1 MILIL
6 FDFEEKSDFDLN
18 LQNCH
23 STFIR
28 VHRYAQCDRWPIVS
42 IVRVSVGHKQELW
55 KTAEVSRVETE
66 ADPAYRVG
74 RGQFDRGS
82 PAPKGPKSE
91 AQMADT
97 VRMGSWRGAVSPSP
111 LAPRVGSGAV

>member
-1 MILIL
+1 MILISIYKIVIPL
-6 FDFEEKSDFDLN
+6 LSGYIAMRSAIGGLLLASYVCLLVTSKS
-18 LQNCH
+18 C
-23 STFIR
+23 
-28 VHRYAQCDRWPIVS
+28 
-42 IVRVSVGHKQELW
+42 E
-55 KTAEVSRVETE
+55 KTAEVSRVETQV
-66 ADPAYRVG
+66 DPAYGVG

-111 LAPRVGSGAV
+111 LARVSGGVL